1 MASLI
6 SKFKEGLKKTRS
18 SFANKIDD
26 LFSRHLKIGDELYE
40 ELEDILISSDI
51 GVEATM
57 EIIDMLEEKIKE
69 NKIQDVA
76 NVKTLLKNILLEEVD
91 FKKQEN
97 REKKK
102 IILIVGVNGVG
113 KTTSIGKLS
122 KIYKDSNK
130 KVLVAA
136 GDTFRAAAI
145 EQLDKWCSR
154 AEVDLISNKEGSD
167 PSSVIY
173 DAINAAK
180 ARDAD
185 ILVCDTAGR
194 LHNKK
199 NLMNELNKISRVID
213 KEYSEAEKLVY
224 LVIDANTGQNG
235 IVQAEYFKEVTN
247 IDGIILTKLDGT
259 SKGGIII
266 PIQKKLKVPVVY
278 VGLGEGINDLQEFDP
293 ESFIDSILNY
303 WQVETSSI
311 LYITVK

>member
-303 WQVETSSI
+303 
-311 LYITVK
+311 

>member
-1 MASLI
+1 MASI
-6 SKFKEGLKKTRS
+6 ITKFKEGLKKTRN

-26 LFSRHLKIGDELYE
+26 LFSRHLKIDDELYE
-40 ELEDILISSDI
+40 DLEDILISSDI
-51 GVEATM
+51 GAEATM
-57 EIIDMLEEKIKE
+57 EIIDELEEKIKE
-69 NKIQDVA
+69 NKIQDVEE
-76 NVKTLLKNILLEEVD
+76 VKPLLKNLLLQVVD
-91 FKKQEN
+91 FQKKEN
-97 REKKK
+97 EEKKK
-102 IILIVGVNGVG
+102 VILIVGVNGVG

-122 KIYKDSNK
+122 KIYRDSNK
-130 KVLVAA
+130 RVLVAA

-154 AEVDLISNKEGSD
+154 ADVDLISNKEGSD

-180 ARDAD
+180 ARDTD
-185 ILVCDTAGR
+185 ILICDTAGR

-266 PIQKKLKVPVVY
+266 PIQKKLQVPVVY
-278 VGLGEGINDLQEFDP
+278 VGLGEGIDDLQEFDP

-303 WQVETSSI
+303 
-311 LYITVK
+311 